1 MKMATQRKHARQRH
15 KKPVHAK
22 PATHSTGAPIERV
35 ALPQVEVFTDT
46 AESDE
51 VQAATRDLRSVH
63 DAQVAD
69 DDFQ

>member
-1 MKMATQRKHARQRH
+1 MKKATQGKRVRQRR
-15 KKPVHAK
+15 KTPAHAK
-22 PATHSTGAPIERV
+22 PTTHSTGAPIERV
-35 ALPQVEVFTDT
+35 ALPQVEVFTDS